1 VIKRLFLKDYISFDR
16 VELEFERGLVVFSGA
31 SGSGKSLLINA
42 ILYAFGYCTADA
54 KLVELNIDRPK
65 GLRSELYEFEE
76 ELTLKVIKRDKVR
89 YYLDGQ
95 SISKRV
101 LNELFSPY
109 VKYLSVRD
117 KLIFSNRELLE
128 LLDNFII
135 SYESNYKKLLREYK
149 SRYKNYKSKLKEL
162 EKLRADEVRLNE
174 LIEFT
179 KFEIEKIEAIEPKVG
194 EDIELLK
201 IKQRLSRL
209 DKIESLLQE
218 ANGIFEYEGLIS
230 EIYRLLDKDE
240 SFFLEAMERLRGDF
254 EDVQLLFEELSE
266 IDIEYVLNRLE
277 KLSYLKS
284 RYGGIAE
291 ALEYAKTKREE
302 LLKYQNLEQ
311 NRLIVESFVSM
322 ERAELN
328 TLARRISK
336 IRRDFSL
343 KLEKELL
350 GYLFKLKLPAVK
362 FIFDTISID
371 EFGLDR
377 LNLDLD
383 GSTIETLSGG
393 EFNRIR
399 LALMV
404 ASLSEF
410 KSGGILILDEI
421 DANVSGDESIAIADM
436 ISKLSSV
443 FQIFAISHQAHLASK
458 AHQHILITKENS
470 VSCAR
475 VLDDKERVVEVARII
490 GGERPNKEAVGFAKR
505 LLHIDKESVI

>member
-1 VIKRLFLKDYISFDR
+1 M
-16 VELEFERGLVVFSGA
+16 VFSGA

-42 ILYAFGYCTADA
+42 ILYAFGYLVAEA

-65 GLRSELYEFEE
+65 GLKNELYEFEE
-76 ELTLKVIKRDKVR
+76 EITLKVIKRDKVR

-95 SISKRV
+95 SIPKRV
-101 LNELFSPY
+101 LNGLFSPY

-117 KLIFSNRELLE
+117 KLIFSNSELLE

-135 SYESNYKKLLREYK
+135 SYESSYKRLLKEYK
-149 SRYKNYKSKLKEL
+149 SRYQNYKLKLKEL
-162 EKLRADEVRLNE
+162 EKLRGDEVRLNE

-179 KFEIEKIEAIEPKVG
+179 KFEIEKIESINPKIG

-201 IKQRLSRL
+201 IKQRLSQL
-209 DKIESLLQE
+209 DKIEE
-218 ANGIFEYEGLIS
+218 ALRRASGIFEYEGFVN
-230 EIYRLLDKDE
+230 EVYRLLDKDD
-240 SFFLEAMERLRGDF
+240 SFFSETMERLRVDF
-254 EDVQLLFEELSE
+254 EDVQLLFEELNE
-266 IDIEYVLNRLE
+266 IDIEYVLDRLE
-277 KLSYLKS
+277 KISYIKN
-284 RYGGIAE
+284 RYGGVKE
-291 ALEYAKTKREE
+291 ALEYVETKRAE

-311 NRLIVESFVSM
+311 NRLIVESFISM

-328 TLARRISK
+328 TLARKISK
-336 IRRDFSL
+336 FRRTFSL
-343 KLEKELL
+343 KLEKELSK
-350 GYLFKLKLPAVK
+350 YLFKLKLPAVK

-377 LNLDLD
+377 LNIDLN

-404 ASLSEF
+404 TSLSNL
-410 KSGGILILDEI
+410 KRGGILILDEI
-421 DANVSGDESIAIADM
+421 DANVSGDESIAIANM
-436 ISKLSSV
+436 ISKLSTT

-470 VSCAR
+470 KSRATILDSSGR
-475 VLDDKERVVEVARII
+475 VAEIARII
-490 GGERPNKEAVGFAKR
+490 GGETPNKEAIRFAKR
-505 LLHIDKESVI
+505 LLEIDKEKVI